1 MAQTVRPS
9 APVAPAPTTGPDWAV
24 QAADTI
30 DTVVT
35 TIRDKS
41 VVPLTTVA
49 RAIVLGLI
57 AGVLG
62 VVAIVLVTVSL
73 VRLLNVYLPFSY
85 PRNVWV
91 TDAIVGGIFT
101 VGGLLLMRMA
111 RSTR

>member
-9 APVAPAPTTGPDWAV
+9 APIAPAPSSGTDWTV

-49 RAIVLGLI
+49 RAVVFGLI
-57 AGVLG
+57 AAVLG
-62 VVAIVLVTVSL
+62 MVAIVLVTVAL
-73 VRLLNVYLPFSY
+73 VRFLNVYLPFSY

-101 VGGLLLMRMA
+101 GAGLLLMRMA
-111 RSTR
+111 RRTR